1 MLYLYAH
8 EYKLSIDM
16 SKTTMGNKL
25 PRKLEQKMQTVGE
38 QIKHALQL
46 DDGKHQPF

>member
-1 MLYLYAH
+1 
-8 EYKLSIDM
+8 M

-38 QIKHALQL
+38 QIKLARLRRNNISSKY
-46 DDGKHQPF
+46 DNTGSYRSPT

>member
-1 MLYLYAH
+1 
-8 EYKLSIDM
+8 M

-38 QIKHALQL
+38 LGYESLRGSDTLARL
-46 DDGKHQPF
+46 